1 MECAEKGVEAFKQMQ
16 PLPMVDD
23 GHNGKEIVLDPIQWW
38 ASRAHDFPLLAQPAQ
53 HVLTIP
59 ASQAQSERLF
69 TSAGLI
75 MTKKRLSLSADNVE
89 LLVSLR
95 NSWAAVV
102 FMRKSWGTAQPT
114 VMIF

>member
-1 MECAEKGVEAFKQMQ
+1 VECAEKGVEAFKQMQ

-69 TSAGLI
+69 TSAGLMVTKSATQCARI
-75 MTKKRLSLSADNVE
+75 MWSCLSPYATLGQLWLS
-89 LLVSLR
+89 
-95 NSWAAVV
+95 
-102 FMRKSWGTAQPT
+102 
-114 VMIF
+114 